1 VNHLKGGQELEDNR
15 VVLFADDSPSS
26 EKARAIL
33 REKGIK
39 FSTMPSSGVNIPAAR
54 LGSGVF
60 YGLAEISRLAADI
73 EKVRADPW

>member
-1 VNHLKGGQELEDNR
+1 MEDER

-33 REKGIK
+33 REKGVK
-39 FSTMPSSGVNIPAAR
+39 FSTMPSSGANIPAAR

-60 YGLAEISRLAADI
+60 YGLAGISRLAADI
-73 EKVRADPW
+73 EAARRKSE